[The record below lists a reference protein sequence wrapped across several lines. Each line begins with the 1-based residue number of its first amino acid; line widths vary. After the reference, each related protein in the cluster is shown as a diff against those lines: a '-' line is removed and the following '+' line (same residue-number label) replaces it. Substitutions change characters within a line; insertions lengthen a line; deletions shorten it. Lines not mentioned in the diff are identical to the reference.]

1 MRHLRVTVLLV
12 LLAAGATAHAQLS
25 STFTMA
31 NDYDYRGA
39 SQTARDVAMQGS
51 LDYAAD
57 SGWYVGAWGSNV
69 DFGRDIDAD
78 LEVDLYTGY
87 AGTIGEGLGWDVGV
101 LYYTYPGESDLS
113 FPEIHATLRYG
124 IFESTLHYSN
134 DWVNSGNGAM
144 YLTATAAVPVARNFS
159 LLLHAGYSFG
169 DYFDDIDS
177 EYFDY
182 SAGIGYTI
190 GNVEL
195 ALKYVDTTLDPGD
208 AWFSDDAIAN
218 TQGRTV
224 FSISTALPRQ

>member
-1 MRHLRVTVLLV
+1 
-12 LLAAGATAHAQLS
+12 
-25 STFTMA
+25 
-31 NDYDYRGA
+31 
-39 SQTARDVAMQGS
+39 
-51 LDYAAD
+51 
-57 SGWYVGAWGSNV
+57 
-69 DFGRDIDAD
+69 
-78 LEVDLYTGY
+78 
-87 AGTIGEGLGWDVGV
+87 
-101 LYYTYPGESDLS
+101 
-113 FPEIHATLRYG
+113 
-124 IFESTLHYSN
+124 
-134 DWVNSGNGAM
+134 M